1 MSVSGVDEFRDL
13 LFAALRAVRAAA
25 CERAADLI
33 PDRARDIAGERQ
45 ALFFLKRAFRR
56 DRGEQSLRVRVLRI
70 CVDAFGGVELHDAPE
85 VHNHDPVTDI
95 FDDAEVMGDEH
106 IGQVELLLQTAEEVD
121 DLCLDRNVQ
130 GGYRIFGSIERA
142 RAIFTRCLW
151 PPENSCG

>member
-1 MSVSGVDEFRDL
+1 M
-13 LFAALRAVRAAA
+13 
-25 CERAADLI
+25 
-33 PDRARDIAGERQ
+33 
-45 ALFFLKRAFRR
+45 
-56 DRGEQSLRVRVLRI
+56 LRI

-130 GGYRIFGSIERA
+130 GGYRLVTDDDLRLHREGA
-142 RAIFTRCLW
+142 RDIHTLPLAAGELVRVAFHVLDVESDLLEIL
-151 PPENSCG
+151 